1 VTLLAYN
8 GLRIDEALSADS
20 GDYTHQRGHRV
31 SEPRGDL
38 STSARSVTG
47 TTDMVARLEAP
58 DDKPGSTT
66 PPE

>member
-20 GDYTHQRGHRV
+20 GDYTYQRGHRV

-38 STSARSVTG
+38 SPSKRSVTG
-47 TTDMVARLEAP
+47 TADWLA
-58 DDKPGSTT
+58 G
-66 PPE
+66 